1 MPLKT
6 VNAAQPWARRAGIV
20 GIPPVPGVVH
30 GAAPFI
36 LTACLGRI
44 EELLPLP
51 ADEGRRLC
59 FRSRRRQKCL
69 EGAGRTAIIGNVEP
83 GRHSERQQ
91 KPYPDAET
99 GMPRPGGSQ
108 KGKQAGHDRNASF
121 AKQVIDVSVHV
132 KKGRIRPVARVQI
145 KRGFL
150 RKSRQQN
157 RAYSRN
163 EVAISGKSP
172 GCI

>member
-1 MPLKT
+1 MS
-6 VNAAQPWARRAGIV
+6 R
-20 GIPPVPGVVH
+20 VVH

-36 LTACLGRI
+36 LTARLGRI

-59 FRSRRRQKCL
+59 FRSRRRQKRL

-83 GRHSERQQ
+83 GCHSERQQ

-99 GMPRPGGSQ
+99 RMPRPGGSQ
-108 KGKQAGHDRNASF
+108 EGKQAGHNRNASF

-132 KKGRIRPVARVQI
+132 KKRQNQAGCQRTDKEGIPPEIPPAEQGVQ
-145 KRGFL
+145 
-150 RKSRQQN
+150 Q
-157 RAYSRN
+157 
-163 EVAISGKSP
+163 E
-172 GCI
+172 

>member
-132 KKGRIRPVARVQI
+132 KKKAESGRLP
-145 KRGFL
+145 
-150 RKSRQQN
+150 
-157 RAYSRN
+157 AYR
-163 EVAISGKSP
+163 
-172 GCI
+172 